1 MPRWL
6 DRPRRAGE
14 AERAVNVRHHRR
26 GRYSPYRRVVSLY
39 PVVHGRLE
47 RASSAERMTP
57 TEHVASRIVLDGGRT
72 EGHGYAGQ
80 ACPGRR
86 CVRGRGRTHHGC
98 SRNSCRHSRSG
109 QRAEPSRT
117 DHQLICRS
125 FIRDPESHL
134 MFASRICSQLRRRYG
149 PKQGTSLAKRP
160 LALEF

>member
-26 GRYSPYRRVVSLY
+26 GRYSPYRRVVSRY

-86 CVRGRGRTHHGC
+86 CVRGRSH
-98 SRNSCRHSRSG
+98 
-109 QRAEPSRT
+109 PSRLLP
-117 DHQLICRS
+117 QFLPPQPFWPACRALPNRS
-125 FIRDPESHL
+125 PTHLSLLHSGPRESLDVCVANMLAAPPTVWAETRD
-134 MFASRICSQLRRRYG
+134 FASKKATG
-149 PKQGTSLAKRP
+149 A
-160 LALEF
+160 

>member
-26 GRYSPYRRVVSLY
+26 GRYSPYRRVVSRY

-86 CVRGRGRTHHGC
+86 CVRGRSH
-98 SRNSCRHSRSG
+98 
-109 QRAEPSRT
+109 PSRLLPQFLPPT
-117 DHQLICRS
+117 AVLASVPSPPEPITNSSVAPS
-125 FIRDPESHL
+125 F
-134 MFASRICSQLRRRYG
+134 
-149 PKQGTSLAKRP
+149 GTQRVT
-160 LALEF
+160 